1 MVYNGTNWK
10 LFPVPNKTILRS
22 IAFGKDGKLYAGA
35 QDEFGFYTSDNLGK
49 LVFTS
54 LKNLLPPSVQSF
66 ADIWNIE
73 VTDKEVF
80 FMASE
85 VIFRYSNQKLT
96 FFKPNSLW
104 LSLKKHNNKI
114 IALDSKRGILVF
126 NNEKWETLI
135 QPSALP
141 PGFMINDSKPYG
153 KGTSLIST
161 SGHGLFLLSQNL
173 IRPFTLKNSSVEMHF
188 TSLDVLDKTSFLVG
202 SYNSGLYKINRNG
215 EILDKIS
222 TKNGLISNTIR
233 CTYTG
238 FDGTT
243 WIGLDNSIALM
254 DWNNPIRHI
263 NPASFNNGSGQGA
276 TVFNGELYFALTTG
290 LHWLSIGSNTDLSKI
305 TAEPKPVLSGL
316 TWNLS
321 VVGKQLLVGRDDGFW
336 TISGHKAANVSNS
349 SGYWTFKPIPG
360 TVPTKIA
367 CGNYFGINL
376 FAEENGKLTDKGKLK
391 NLIESS
397 RYMEVD
403 GSFIWVSHPYHGLF
417 KINWKDNTIKKYTMQ
432 HGLPADLDN
441 HVFKLKG
448 KILFATTQG
457 IYEPNNQ
464 GSKIIPSPHYQ
475 KLLGKKS
482 IRYLKEDQEGN
493 VWFVLGKML
502 GVIDFKAPNPEV
514 KFIPELHNHLLSG
527 FENIYPYN
535 SENILIGSETGFYNI
550 NYAKYREKTLSYLT
564 YVTSVKIIG
573 NGDSIIYGGFN
584 ENAGNKLEKVSI
596 PYKFNSLQ
604 FAFTTSFLRHKPGT
618 EFSYYLEGY
627 DKNWSNWLLQNE
639 KEYTNLPEGNYIFY
653 VKSRY
658 GPSFEFKEFS
668 YSFRIE
674 APWYR
679 TVWAYILYFICFT
692 LFIVLLFKFQKK
704 KILKKQQSKR
714 LADKLKFEEEQHQLN
729 QNYQLKLE
737 KKEKAIIQLKNEKLE
752 AELQHKNAE
761 LASNAMNLLQKK
773 EFIGKMADELNKV
786 YLPIK
791 DQVDASEIKKI
802 LRRLNSEEKLDVE
815 WKQFSIHFND
825 VHSNFLLTLKEVF
838 PELNAH
844 EMKLCAYLRM
854 NLSSKEIAQ
863 LMSISVRGVEISRYR
878 LRKKLKLQPNED
890 LFGFLFKMKSE
901 NNANFYKKKD
911 NL

>member
-1 MVYNGTNWK
+1 M
-10 LFPVPNKTILRS
+10 
-22 IAFGKDGKLYAGA
+22 
-35 QDEFGFYTSDNLGK
+35 
-49 LVFTS
+49 
-54 LKNLLPPSVQSF
+54 
-66 ADIWNIE
+66 
-73 VTDKEVF
+73 
-80 FMASE
+80 
-85 VIFRYSNQKLT
+85 
-96 FFKPNSLW
+96 
-104 LSLKKHNNKI
+104 
-114 IALDSKRGILVF
+114 
-126 NNEKWETLI
+126 
-135 QPSALP
+135 
-141 PGFMINDSKPYG
+141 
-153 KGTSLIST
+153 
-161 SGHGLFLLSQNL
+161 FL
-173 IRPFTLKNSSVEMHF
+173 
-188 TSLDVLDKTSFLVG
+188 
-202 SYNSGLYKINRNG
+202 
-215 EILDKIS
+215 
-222 TKNGLISNTIR
+222 
-233 CTYTG
+233 
-238 FDGTT
+238 
-243 WIGLDNSIALM
+243 
-254 DWNNPIRHI
+254 
-263 NPASFNNGSGQGA
+263 
-276 TVFNGELYFALTTG
+276 
-290 LHWLSIGSNTDLSKI
+290 
-305 TAEPKPVLSGL
+305 
-316 TWNLS
+316 
-321 VVGKQLLVGRDDGFW
+321 
-336 TISGHKAANVSNS
+336 NS

-360 TVPTKIA
+360 TVPTQIA

-376 FAEENGKLTDKGKLK
+376 FSEENGKLKNEGPLK
-391 NLIESS
+391 NFIESS

-403 GSFIWVSHPYHGLF
+403 GQFIWVSHPYHGLF
-417 KINWKDNTIKKYTMQ
+417 KINWKDNTVKKYTKQ

-441 HVFKLKG
+441 HVFKLRG

-457 IYEPNNQ
+457 IYETDNQ
-464 GSKIIPSPHYQ
+464 GSKIIPSPYYQ
-475 KLLGKKS
+475 SLLGKKS
-482 IRYLKEDQEGN
+482 IRYLKEDIEGN
-493 VWFVLGKML
+493 IWFVHEKML
-502 GVIDFKAPNPEV
+502 GIIDFKSPKPQV

-584 ENAGNKLEKVSI
+584 ENAGKKPEEASI

-627 DKNWSNWLLQNE
+627 DKHWSNWVIQHE
-639 KEYTNLPEGNYIFY
+639 KEYTNLPEGKYTFH

-658 GPSFEFKEFS
+658 GPSFEFSEFS
-668 YSFRIE
+668 YSFKIE

-679 TVWAYILYFICFT
+679 TAWAYILYFIGFA

-714 LADKLKFEEEQHQLN
+714 LADKLKFEEEQRQLN

-773 EFIGKMADELNKV
+773 EFIGKMAEELNKV

-791 DQVDASEIKKI
+791 DHVDASEIKKI
-802 LRRLNSEEKLDVE
+802 LRRLNSEEKLDDE

-825 VHSNFLLTLKEVF
+825 VHSNFLITLKEVF

-890 LFGFLFKMKSE
+890 LFGFLFNMKSE
-901 NNANFYKKKD
+901 NNANFDKGKD